1 MLQEIT
7 LIGRLGRDPVM
18 RHTSTGTP
26 VTNFSLATSREYTNG
41 SGELVEEVT
50 WWKVTAWRRQAETA
64 NEHLSKG
71 DTVRVRGTMNGN
83 REAKGTSR
91 GVQKVQIEPNI
102 WQGQDGEYRCQF
114 EITAQHVLFLDTS
127 GGTGRGAAP
136 EDPDMPDV
144 VGSGE
149 EEVPF

>member
-7 LIGRLGRDPVM
+7 LIGRLGRDPEM
-18 RHTSTGTP
+18 RYTAAGTP
-26 VTNFSLATSREYTNG
+26 VTDFSLATSRQYTDG

-64 NEHLSKG
+64 NEYLSKG
-71 DTVRVRGTMNGN
+71 DLVRVRGTMNGS
-83 REAKGTSR
+83 RVAKGTSR

-127 GGTGRGAAP
+127 GGTGRDAAP
-136 EDPDMPDV
+136 ENPDRPDI
-144 VGSGE
+144 VGNGAE
-149 EEVPF
+149 EIPF